1 MLYAQAKLELARV
14 SEIIKNWTVAMRM
27 KIVALSG
34 LLGLC
39 ALSFAAYA
47 DDEADLALAGEAVGE
62 MVTVEAM
69 LSAAIDGE
77 CRQYVPEKLRI
88 SRETLRLEIA
98 DLQEMLP
105 QSSRKRLTE
114 QLNRQE
120 FKAQMEAYK
129 KKGVDDQLARL
140 RSDGANP
147 IFACGYVFG
156 LLTDPVIHSEHRRS
170 RALEQLRKQDSS
182 QPK

>member
-1 MLYAQAKLELARV
+1 M
-14 SEIIKNWTVAMRM
+14 SM

-39 ALSFAAYA
+39 TLSFAAHA
-47 DDEADLALAGEAVGE
+47 DDEADLTLAGEAVGE

-88 SRETLRLEIA
+88 SRETMRLEIA

-114 QLNRQE
+114 QFGPARVQS
-120 FKAQMEAYK
+120 ADA
-129 KKGVDDQLARL
+129 GVEEKRRG
-140 RSDGANP
+140 RS
-147 IFACGYVFG
+147 ACAA
-156 LLTDPVIHSEHRRS
+156 T
-170 RALEQLRKQDSS
+170 Q
-182 QPK
+182 